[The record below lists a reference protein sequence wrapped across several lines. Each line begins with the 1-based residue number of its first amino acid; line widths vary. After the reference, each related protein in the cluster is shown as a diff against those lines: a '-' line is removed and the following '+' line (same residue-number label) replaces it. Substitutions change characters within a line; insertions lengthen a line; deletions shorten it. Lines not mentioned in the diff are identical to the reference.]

1 VDSAALALCSSCAF
15 CYAGRGTI
23 CPSGPTRH
31 PHSTTGQAMLRS
43 ARVAPVGPRGLGR
56 IEGDWAEAGESRPK
70 VISRFF
76 LFFQISVVFFY
87 FPKFQPKFNF
97 ELPPTKEML

>member
-1 VDSAALALCSSCAF
+1 
-15 CYAGRGTI
+15 
-23 CPSGPTRH
+23 
-31 PHSTTGQAMLRS
+31 
-43 ARVAPVGPRGLGR
+43 VAPVGLRGLGR

-76 LFFQISVVFFY
+76 SIFFRFLLFFFY